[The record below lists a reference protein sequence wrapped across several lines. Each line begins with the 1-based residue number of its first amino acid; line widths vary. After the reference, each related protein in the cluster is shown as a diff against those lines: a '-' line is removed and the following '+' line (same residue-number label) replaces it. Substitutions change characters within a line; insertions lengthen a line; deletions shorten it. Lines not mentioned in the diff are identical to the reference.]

1 MTSPETRPPLPTELP
16 SQWRE
21 AANEIR
27 VHNAGSAAAFELCA
41 VQLEEGLKTAEND
54 VLTLADAAR
63 ESGYH
68 ADSLRHMVASGQLP
82 NAGKRGS
89 PRIRRGDLP
98 RRAPRQTASAY
109 DPTADALRLVSGEK
123 RA

>member
-1 MTSPETRPPLPTELP
+1 MLLPADLP
-16 SQWRE
+16 AQWRE